1 MVFFAKNSKNVDF
14 RKLLTARFLFVIAV
28 QIQTI
33 VLGWHM
39 YDITKDPLYLG
50 FIGLAE
56 ALPALSFALPAGMFV
71 DQHRP
76 LRVYRF
82 VLTVSLLSG
91 LILLAS
97 QIPAA
102 HFNHHLEII
111 ALFACSFTTGFAR
124 AFNQPSV
131 FAIMPRIVPRQN
143 YSRYVAIMTTS
154 MQSARI
160 IGPALGG
167 LLYAFIGVLGAAVVV
182 CALLILAIGVAFL
195 IRADIRASHTR
206 TGSAVDD
213 LFSGAK
219 FVFRHKLLLP
229 AMSLD
234 MVSVFFGGVTA
245 LLPIY
250 AAEILKVGPQGLGYL
265 RAAPAVGAVIFGLAL
280 TRLEFRK
287 NAGRW
292 FFTAV
297 AGFGVATLVFAVSRY
312 YALSLGA
319 MLFAGGF
326 DSISMVI
333 RSSTVQLSSPD
344 HMRGRI
350 SAVNSIFI
358 GSSNEL
364 GEFESGVAAK
374 LLGVVPAAVFGGLV
388 CLLTVGVTAAIA
400 PALRA
405 LNLHELESEHQQK
418 LSHS

>member
-1 MVFFAKNSKNVDF
+1 MPSDGIVDF
-14 RKLLTARFLFVIAV
+14 RKLLTARFLFVIAIQV
-28 QIQTI
+28 QTI

-56 ALPALSFALPAGMFV
+56 AIPALSLALPAGMIV
-71 DQHRP
+71 DHRRP
-76 LRVYRF
+76 ITVYRL
-82 VLTVSLLSG
+82 VLAGNLFSG
-91 LILLAS
+91 FILLMS
-97 QIPAA
+97 QIQA
-102 HFNHHLEII
+102 FHLTHNIEIV
-111 ALFACSFTTGFAR
+111 ALFASSLTTGFSR
-124 AFNQPSV
+124 AFHQPSI

-143 YSRYVAIMTTS
+143 YSRYVATMTTS

-167 LLYAFIGVLGAAVVV
+167 LLYAYIGVLGAAAVV
-182 CALLILAIGVAFL
+182 CTLLVLAIIVMFSIRRDLPPAN
-195 IRADIRASHTR
+195 IRAD
-206 TGSAVDD
+206 SALKE

-219 FVFRHKLLLP
+219 FVLRHNLLLP

-250 AAEILKVGPQGLGYL
+250 ASEILKIGPQGLGYL
-265 RAAPAVGAVIFGLAL
+265 RAAPALGAVIVGLTL
-280 TRLEFRK
+280 TRVEFRRR
-287 NAGRW
+287 AGR
-292 FFTAV
+292 FLFTAI
-297 AGFGVATLVFAVSRY
+297 AGFGAATIIFALSRD

-319 MLFAGGF
+319 LFFAGGF
-326 DSISMVI
+326 DSVSMVI

-374 LLGVVPAAVFGGLV
+374 LMGVVPAAVFGGVV
-388 CLLTVGVTAAIA
+388 CLLTVGVTATFARK
-400 PALRA
+400 LRA
-405 LNLHELESEHQQK
+405 LNLHELESAQNQK
-418 LSHS
+418 LA